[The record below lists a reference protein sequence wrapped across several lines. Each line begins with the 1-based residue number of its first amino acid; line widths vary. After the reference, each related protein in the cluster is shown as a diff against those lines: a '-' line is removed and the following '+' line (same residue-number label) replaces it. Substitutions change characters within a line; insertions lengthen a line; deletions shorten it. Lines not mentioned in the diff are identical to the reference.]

1 VSRSSGRAAVEQGT
15 LLWEPPEDALETT
28 EMGRFLRWVRTE
40 RGVDAEDYATL
51 WRWSVDDLEGF
62 WAAVWDFFSIQADTP
77 YRAVLGRREMPGAGW
92 FPGAHLNYAEHALR
106 RSGAETA
113 IIARSD
119 TRAGTEELTFDE
131 LRERVAAFA
140 AGLRQLGVE
149 PGDRVAAYLPNIP
162 EAVVGLLASAS
173 VGAIWSSC
181 APEFGTKS
189 VVDRIRQISPK
200 VLLTIDGYRYG
211 AKTVDRTEEVAEIRA
226 ALPGLEHT
234 VLLPYL
240 DPDPDPGRFPDTLRW
255 SDVTVSGA
263 PLEVAA
269 VPFDHPLYI
278 LYSSG
283 TTGIP
288 KAIVHG
294 HGGILLEHCKMLGLH
309 HDLTEDSRFFW
320 FSTTGWMMWNY
331 LVSGLLVG
339 SSIVLFDGDPGHPDL
354 DRLWTLAADTGITNF
369 GVSAPF
375 ILNCRKAGLTPGG
388 DHDLSRLGAVGSTG
402 APLPPEGFAWVY
414 EAVDDDVLLGSA
426 SGGTDVCTAFV
437 GPAPILPVHAGEIPC
452 RCLGA
457 KVEAYTA
464 DGEAVIGR
472 RGELVITEPMP
483 SMPVAFWGDDDGSRY
498 RSAYF
503 EHFEGVWRHGDWIR
517 ITERGSCIIT
527 GRSDATLNRGGVRMG
542 TSEFYRVVEDFG
554 EVEDS
559 LVVHIDDDEG
569 GAGELILFLAVA
581 DGTDVGDLRER
592 VGSRIREQLSP
603 RHVPDAVHLVPDVPR
618 TLSGKKLEVP
628 VKRLLAGE
636 SLDDVASEGALANP
650 ESLEAYVAV
659 ARDRT

>member
-1 VSRSSGRAAVEQGT
+1 VEQGT

-77 YRAVLGRREMPGAGW
+77 YHAVLGRREMPGAGW